1 MGGAELGQFRVVRRD
16 HMVAVGLMA
25 CVWAN
30 VGENST
36 RSRDHLRIEQYFV
49 VLEFISWQ
57 VEYAQ
62 QWCLQYLYPRTRL
75 SSHLRVAR
83 LLSGALQ
90 RLEKKG
96 KVMFV

>member
-1 MGGAELGQFRVVRRD
+1 MGGAELGQLRVVRRD
-16 HMVAVGLMA
+16 HMVAVGLVA

-30 VGENST
+30 VSENTT
-36 RSRDHLRIEQYFV
+36 RGRERLRVEQYFV

-57 VEYAQ
+57 VGYAQ
-62 QWCLQYLYPRTRL
+62 QWCLQYLYPRARL

-96 KVMFV
+96 KVMCV